1 MTAPKIQPPV
11 EENFYQLLE
20 VTNTASLATIRN
32 AYEKKLEE
40 THIESFASYTLIPE
54 EETEVLLLQ
63 FSQAFVTL
71 ANPIARAKY
80 DDELHQQTISAET
93 RTANGKDSLQKVKKI
108 HSPEPKWQ
116 EKKGLWEE
124 SWLAKPQKKPEGK
137 AAKNKTETAKSV
149 PKDVAEQS
157 HENKIKTAKSVPK
170 DVAGQTQKER
180 QDYYINLA
188 EKNVQSEESLEK
200 YYSTLRAH
208 GGKVSFNGAVLQQ
221 IRKIKSIT
229 LDELAKITCIRS
241 SYLKAIEDEN
251 FNIFTSEIY
260 LKGYLLCYVE
270 AMNLPVEQILEE
282 YIYLY
287 KNSLES
293 KKG

>member
-93 RTANGKDSLQKVKKI
+93 RTANGKDSLQKVKKN
-108 HSPEPKWQ
+108 HSSGPELQ
-116 EKKGLWEE
+116 EKKGRWE
-124 SWLAKPQKKPEGK
+124 SWLAKPQKKPEEK

-149 PKDVAEQS
+149 PRDVAEQS

-282 YIYLY
+282 YISLY

>member
-93 RTANGKDSLQKVKKI
+93 RTAKGKDSLQKVKKI
-108 HSPEPKWQ
+108 HSSGPKLQ
-116 EKKGLWEE
+116 EKKGRWE
-124 SWLAKPQKKPEGK
+124 SWLAKPQKKPEEK

-221 IRKIKSIT
+221 IRKLKSIT

-282 YIYLY
+282 YISLY

>member
-1 MTAPKIQPPV
+1 MTSRKMKTRV
-11 EENFYQLLE
+11 EKNFYQLLE
-20 VTNTASLATIRN
+20 VTNTASLAKIRN
-32 AYEKKLEE
+32 AYENKLEE
-40 THIESFASYTLIPE
+40 IHIESFASYSLVPD
-54 EETEVLLLQ
+54 EETEEILLQ

-80 DDELHQQTISAET
+80 DDELNHQSNLAET
-93 RTANGKDSLQKVKKI
+93 RPAKGKDGLPNVKQIYSPTQKWREKKEQWRSLTVKPVKK
-108 HSPEPKWQ
+108 PK
-116 EKKGLWEE
+116 E
-124 SWLAKPQKKPEGK
+124 K
-137 AAKNKTETAKSV
+137 AAKNNIEK
-149 PKDVAEQS
+149 
-157 HENKIKTAKSVPK
+157 AKSVPK

-180 QDYYINLA
+180 QDYYVNLA
-188 EKNVQSEESLEK
+188 SKNLQSEESLEK
-200 YYSTLRAH
+200 YYNTLKAH

-221 IRKIKSIT
+221 IRKLKSIT
-229 LDELAKITCIRS
+229 LEELSKITCIRS

-251 FNIFTSEIY
+251 FNMFTSEIY

-282 YIYLY
+282 YITLY

>member
-1 MTAPKIQPPV
+1 MTAPKIQSTV
-11 EENFYQLLE
+11 EKNFYQLLG
-20 VTNTASLATIRN
+20 VTNTASLAIIRN

-80 DDELHQQTISAET
+80 DDELHQQTISTET
-93 RTANGKDSLQKVKKI
+93 RIANGKDSLQKVKKI
-108 HSPEPKWQ
+108 HSSGPKWQ
-116 EKKGLWEE
+116 EKKGRWE
-124 SWLAKPQKKPEGK
+124 SWLAKPQKKPEEK

-157 HENKIKTAKSVPK
+157 HENKIKTAKSVPE

-188 EKNVQSEESLEK
+188 EKNVYSEESLEK

-221 IRKIKSIT
+221 IRKLKSIT

-241 SYLKAIEDEN
+241 SYLKAFEDEN
-251 FNIFTSEIY
+251 FNMFTSEIY
-260 LKGYLLCYVE
+260 LKGYLLCYIE
-270 AMNLPVEQILEE
+270 ALQLPKEQVLTD
-282 YIYLY
+282 YVLLY
-287 KNSLES
+287 KNSF
-293 KKG
+293 

>member
-40 THIESFASYTLIPE
+40 THIESFASYTLISE

-93 RTANGKDSLQKVKKI
+93 QTANGKDSPQKVNKA
-108 HSPEPKWQ
+108 HSSRPKWQ
-116 EKKGLWEE
+116 EKKGRWK
-124 SWLAKPQKKPEGK
+124 SWLDKPQKKPEEK

-149 PKDVAEQS
+149 PKDIAEQS
-157 HENKIKTAKSVPK
+157 RENEIKTAKSVPK

-200 YYSTLRAH
+200 YYSTLKAH

-282 YIYLY
+282 YISLY
-287 KNSLES
+287 KNSLAS

>member
-80 DDELHQQTISAET
+80 DDELHQQTISAEP
-93 RTANGKDSLQKVKKI
+93 RTANEKDSLQKVKKI
-108 HSPEPKWQ
+108 HSSGPKWQ
-116 EKKGLWEE
+116 EEKGRWE
-124 SWLAKPQKKPEGK
+124 SWLAKPQKKPEEK

-282 YIYLY
+282 YISLY
-287 KNSLES
+287 KNSLEP

>member
-80 DDELHQQTISAET
+80 DDELHQQTISAEK

-108 HSPEPKWQ
+108 HSSGPKLQ
-116 EKKGLWEE
+116 EKKGRWE
-124 SWLAKPQKKPEGK
+124 SWLAKPQKKPEEK

>member
-108 HSPEPKWQ
+108 DSSGPKWQ
-116 EKKGLWEE
+116 EKKGQWE
-124 SWLAKPQKKPEGK
+124 SWLAKPQKKPEEK

-282 YIYLY
+282 YISLY

-293 KKG
+293 K

>member
-40 THIESFASYTLIPE
+40 THIESFASYTLVPE

-80 DDELHQQTISAET
+80 DDELHQRTITADP
-93 RTANGKDSLQKVKKI
+93 RTTNEKVMVKKD
-108 HSPEPKWQ
+108 HSPGPKWQ
-116 EKKGLWEE
+116 KKKERLEG
-124 SWLAKPQKKPEGK
+124 WLAKPLRKPEEK
-137 AAKNKTETAKSV
+137 AAKNKTE
-149 PKDVAEQS
+149 
-157 HENKIKTAKSVPK
+157 TAKSVPK

-188 EKNVQSEESLEK
+188 EKNVLSKESLEK
-200 YYSTLRAH
+200 YYSSLRAH

-229 LDELAKITCIRS
+229 LDELSKITCIRS

-251 FNIFTSEIY
+251 FSIFTSEIY
-260 LKGYLLCYVE
+260 LKGYLLCYIE

-282 YIYLY
+282 YISLY
-287 KNSLES
+287 KNSLET

>member
-80 DDELHQQTISAET
+80 DDELHQQTISAEK

-108 HSPEPKWQ
+108 HSSGPKLQ
-116 EKKGLWEE
+116 EKKGRWE
-124 SWLAKPQKKPEGK
+124 SWFAKPQKKPEEK

-221 IRKIKSIT
+221 IRKIKSIS

-260 LKGYLLCYVE
+260 LKGYLLCYVK
-270 AMNLPVEQILEE
+270 AMNLPVEQVLEE
-282 YIYLY
+282 YISLY

>member
-1 MTAPKIQPPV
+1 M
-11 EENFYQLLE
+11 
-20 VTNTASLATIRN
+20 
-32 AYEKKLEE
+32 
-40 THIESFASYTLIPE
+40 
-54 EETEVLLLQ
+54 
-63 FSQAFVTL
+63 
-71 ANPIARAKY
+71 
-80 DDELHQQTISAET
+80 
-93 RTANGKDSLQKVKKI
+93 
-108 HSPEPKWQ
+108 
-116 EKKGLWEE
+116 
-124 SWLAKPQKKPEGK
+124 
-137 AAKNKTETAKSV
+137 
-149 PKDVAEQS
+149 
-157 HENKIKTAKSVPK
+157 
-170 DVAGQTQKER
+170 
-180 QDYYINLA
+180 
-188 EKNVQSEESLEK
+188 QSEESLEK

-282 YIYLY
+282 YIFLY
-287 KNSLES
+287 KNSFES

>member
-93 RTANGKDSLQKVKKI
+93 RTANEKDSLQKVKKI
-108 HSPEPKWQ
+108 HSSRPKWQ
-116 EKKGLWEE
+116 EKKGRWE
-124 SWLAKPQKKPEGK
+124 SWLAKPQKKPEEK
-137 AAKNKTETAKSV
+137 AAKNKTEKAKSV

-282 YIYLY
+282 YIFLY
-287 KNSLES
+287 KNSLTS

>member
-11 EENFYQLLE
+11 EENFYQVLE

-80 DDELHQQTISAET
+80 DDELDQQTISAEK

-108 HSPEPKWQ
+108 HSSGPKWQ
-116 EKKGLWEE
+116 EKEGLWE

-282 YIYLY
+282 YISLY
-287 KNSLES
+287 KNSFES

>member
-80 DDELHQQTISAET
+80 DDELNQQTISAET
-93 RTANGKDSLQKVKKI
+93 QPAKGKDSLQKVKQI
-108 HSPEPKWQ
+108 YSPRPKWS
-116 EKKGLWEE
+116 EKKGRWG
-124 SWLAKPQKKPEGK
+124 SWAAKPQKKPEEK

-149 PKDVAEQS
+149 PRDVVRQS
-157 HENKIKTAKSVPK
+157 HEKEIKTAKSVPK

-282 YIYLY
+282 YISLY

>member
-80 DDELHQQTISAET
+80 DDELHQQTISAEP
-93 RTANGKDSLQKVKKI
+93 RTANEKDSLQKVKKI
-108 HSPEPKWQ
+108 HSPGPKLQ
-116 EKKGLWEE
+116 EKKERWG
-124 SWLAKPQKKPEGK
+124 SWLAKPQKKPEEK
-137 AAKNKTETAKSV
+137 ATNNKTETAKSV

-282 YIYLY
+282 YIFLY